1 MSNFT
6 KIMNNNKEWS
16 EKKILEDPE
25 FFKRNAESQSPKYLW
40 IGCSDSR
47 IPAETILGLQPG

>member
-47 IPAETILGLQPG
+47 IPAETILGL